1 MNNIIF
7 TILQAL
13 ISLAIILTMRYFI
26 PWLKF
31 KLRNAVDET
40 VFNEI
45 SKMVKSVEQSI
56 KGSGLGKTK
65 KEEVIVKITSWAN
78 QHGISITQE
87 QLSDLI
93 ETAVWI
99 MNNEDKINE

>member
-1 MNNIIF
+1 MNDITF
-7 TILQAL
+7 TVLQA
-13 ISLAIILTMRYFI
+13 IVSLSIIIIMRYFI

-31 KLRNAVDET
+31 KLTSTVDET

-45 SKMVKSVEQSI
+45 IKMVKSVEQSI

-65 KEEVIVKITSWAN
+65 KEEVIVRITSWAN
-78 QHGISITQE
+78 QHGIAITQS
-87 QLSDLI
+87 QLSQLI

-99 MNNEDKINE
+99 MNNEDKTNG